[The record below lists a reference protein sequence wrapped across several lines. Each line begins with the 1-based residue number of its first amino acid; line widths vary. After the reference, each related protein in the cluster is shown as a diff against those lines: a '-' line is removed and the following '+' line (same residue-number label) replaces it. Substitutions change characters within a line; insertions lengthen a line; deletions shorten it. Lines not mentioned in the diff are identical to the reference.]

1 MPSEGSFQAA
11 RESRGNGK
19 SLDLPDMVSSSE
31 HRTMIWALSVSRG
44 CREPAGDE
52 IPMHGIT
59 ATEYPSHPLGCPA
72 LCRKKAASALLG
84 SAAPPCGGRAYR
96 LQRSLERAPGR
107 FIPDPVRKTYPAF
120 HVTDQVP

>member
-1 MPSEGSFQAA
+1 MEGTQGCALWINQLLCGGCESPRAA
-11 RESRGNGK
+11 ASLYRPGAAPCSK

-59 ATEYPSHPLGCPA
+59 ATEYPSHP
-72 LCRKKAASALLG
+72 
-84 SAAPPCGGRAYR
+84 
-96 LQRSLERAPGR
+96 
-107 FIPDPVRKTYPAF
+107 
-120 HVTDQVP
+120 